1 MKETALLFMAAGKSS
16 RFGGTPKLLCL
27 LKENRTLFEVCLLQI
42 QKYLKITHIHMVVN
56 TENEYEIMKVLTNIN
71 DKHNFCDKITSNLQL
86 IPRCRKKPWG
96 TAEALA
102 ICEPF
107 MEGPFLLLNSDD
119 LYSEETFECI
129 LKNCQ
134 ENKNY
139 VIGFQLGNTLK
150 NDNKA
155 NRAFIEVEENNKT
168 IKLEEKMNL
177 CRKDFTKEKLDS
189 TYVSVNLFYLQP
201 NILTFIREKIDKF
214 KFEHLQIFERT
225 KHDFDDVLDV
235 EALLPDFINELI
247 KENKIYLELLK
258 SPGDYNGVT
267 YKTDVQYLQNI

>member
-27 LKENRTLFEVCLLQI
+27 LKDNRTLFEVCLLQI

-56 TENEYEIMKVLTNIN
+56 SENEYEIMKVLSTIN
-71 DKHNFCDKITSNLQL
+71 EEHKFCDKITSNIQFF
-86 IPRCRKKPWG
+86 PRCRRKPWG
-96 TAEALA
+96 TADALA
-102 ICEPF
+102 TCEPY

-139 VIGFQLGNTLK
+139 VIGFELGNTLK

-155 NRAFIEVEENNKT
+155 NRAFIECNENT
-168 IKLEEKMNL
+168 IKLQEKMQI
-177 CRKDFTKEKLDS
+177 CRKDFTQDQLDS

-201 NILTFIREKIDKF
+201 SIITLVREKIDKF
-214 KFEHLQIFERT
+214 KFLQLHIFEKT

-247 KENKIYLELLK
+247 KENKIEMELLK

-267 YKTDVQYLQNI
+267 YKTDVQYLQNM